1 MNSES
6 AQAKIR
12 MLKLSLSCFVV
23 GILSLLPLIGLFMAM
38 IVISMLDL
46 PFNRLV
52 LEIFCGP
59 PLIGL
64 LFVTAA
70 AVNSGRVR
78 KAQRG
83 QWNAARPY
91 WLMGIIFGSLG
102 AILSSGLLFFFIGKL
117 LSSSVVYYNA
127 VL

>member
-6 AQAKIR
+6 ARAKIR
-12 MLKLSLSCFVV
+12 MLKLSLSCFVM

-52 LEIFCGP
+52 VEIFCGP
-59 PLIGL
+59 PLMGL
-64 LFVTAA
+64 LLVTAA
-70 AVNSGRVR
+70 AVDSGRVR

-83 QWNAARPY
+83 QWNAAKPY
-91 WLMGIIFGSLG
+91 WLMGIIFAALG
-102 AILSSGLLFFFIGKL
+102 ALLSSGLLLVL
-117 LSSSVVYYNA
+117 LFRLLNPSTDRW
-127 VL
+127 